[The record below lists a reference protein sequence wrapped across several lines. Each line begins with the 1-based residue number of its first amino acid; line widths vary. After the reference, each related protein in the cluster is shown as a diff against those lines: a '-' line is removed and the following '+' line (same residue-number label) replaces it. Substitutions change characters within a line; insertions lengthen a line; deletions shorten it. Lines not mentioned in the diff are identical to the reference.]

1 MRVEFNYS
9 WPTTPYNYFSV
20 FPVRKCRV
28 VSFAIEHIR
37 NITASL
43 HDRDICIGILRYF
56 DSIRYRVFVYAI
68 YFFSIIA
75 NQISACVFNSGLP
88 IFLKRTRV
96 FNECSEGSRQNAQ
109 LISFPLSV
117 SFLSI
122 PAHVRNEEGER
133 EREREYVYARVSS
146 GPSSKW

>member
-68 YFFSIIA
+68 YIFSRSSQTKLARAYLIP
-75 NQISACVFNSGLP
+75 V
-88 IFLKRTRV
+88 
-96 FNECSEGSRQNAQ
+96 SRY
-109 LISFPLSV
+109 F
-117 SFLSI
+117 
-122 PAHVRNEEGER
+122 
-133 EREREYVYARVSS
+133 
-146 GPSSKW
+146 

>member
-68 YFFSIIA
+68 YIFSRSSQTKLARAYLIPV
-75 NQISACVFNSGLP
+75 SRYFW
-88 IFLKRTRV
+88 
-96 FNECSEGSRQNAQ
+96 SE
-109 LISFPLSV
+109 LVYLTSV
-117 SFLSI
+117 AKDRGKMRS
-122 PAHVRNEEGER
+122 
-133 EREREYVYARVSS
+133 
-146 GPSSKW
+146 